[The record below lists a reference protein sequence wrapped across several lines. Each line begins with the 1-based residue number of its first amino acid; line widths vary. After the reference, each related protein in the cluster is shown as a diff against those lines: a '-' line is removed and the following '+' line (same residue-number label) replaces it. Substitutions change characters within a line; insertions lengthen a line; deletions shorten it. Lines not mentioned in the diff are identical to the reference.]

1 MRESVKKSTELFL
14 CRRSFSEAVR
24 PACLAI
30 VKPWRDDGGSD
41 CSELILIKA
50 SSNGIVR
57 CGLSLNHN
65 LQPKEEA
72 Q

>member
-1 MRESVKKSTELFL
+1 MTLHIVGISEMRKCGLKYVIYS
-14 CRRSFSEAVR
+14 
-24 PACLAI
+24 LA
-30 VKPWRDDGGSD
+30 KEPNGLLAPSD
-41 CSELILIKA
+41 CSDLILIKA

>member
-1 MRESVKKSTELFL
+1 MTLGIVGISEMQKCGLKYVIFSLSRKRKKLFA
-14 CRRSFSEAVR
+14 R
-24 PACLAI
+24 
-30 VKPWRDDGGSD
+30 SD
-41 CSELILIKA
+41 CIELILIKA